1 MAGFI
6 SVLLTIIGIFLSA
19 NPGAQQTMPTFLADP
34 FILLGLSIFIIAI
47 VGLMFKSRIAAI
59 FLLSD
64 FVISKIMILTEA
76 PAGSLDGIVRNS
88 VTIIIAFVFI
98 YFYVRATAGTFV
110 YHKNKKAL
118 KVVKSHI

>member
-1 MAGFI
+1 MLKKMNEKEALKAIRRGVVAGFI

-76 PAGSLDGIVRNS
+76 PAD
-88 VTIIIAFVFI
+88 
-98 YFYVRATAGTFV
+98 
-110 YHKNKKAL
+110 H
-118 KVVKSHI
+118 